1 MSLELNSKGLYQ
13 SSGKEKQD
21 CCFVLPS
28 STKREI
34 RRFHI
39 VVVQRRQTEKYHA
52 KKRDARAKLLFCQ
65 TKPIGLLPFSLPSPS
80 SLLSLLYPRD
90 LREPVYR
97 MLFIYLPVYLFVY
110 IFIYL
115 HVFMKKKVH
124 LIWVSMLL
132 STIVLSEDTIFTS
145 PAGDGTAILR
155 GHPSHAKV

>member
-52 KKRDARAKLLFCQ
+52 KKRDARAKLLFCEP
-65 TKPIGLLPFSLPSPS
+65 KPIGLLPFSLPSPS

-97 MLFIYLPVYLFVY
+97 MLFIYLPFYLFV
-110 IFIYL
+110 
-115 HVFMKKKVH
+115 
-124 LIWVSMLL
+124 
-132 STIVLSEDTIFTS
+132 
-145 PAGDGTAILR
+145 
-155 GHPSHAKV
+155 